1 MESPPGARGDVG
13 WPTRLPA
20 PRAKE
25 NRTPGG
31 TAMRRAVAGREIFG
45 SGEVRRARAWQPGW
59 GDWRRAAAGRLPG
72 RVGCAAWAGTMS
84 HESTARD
91 GRKMHY
97 AWVVAGVTFVTLLAA
112 AGARATPGVT
122 LLPLGNEFQWSRA
135 KVSAIISINIFLY
148 GLIGPFAAALY
159 QRFGLRRCMVAGMA
173 LLSAGYALSMVA
185 TAYWQFVVL
194 WGLVV
199 GAGSGLAATVLGAA
213 VANRWF
219 TERRGLVM
227 GVLTA
232 STATGQLVFLPWMA
246 AAVTAQGWR
255 AAPLIVALATVAVM
269 PVIWFFMRDDPREV
283 GGRPYGETGPE
294 SESESESESE
304 RARERERGGRAA
316 TGTPAKRA
324 LAVLVEAMRVRDF
337 WLLAGSFFV
346 CGAST
351 NGLIGTHLISAAF
364 DCGIPEV
371 RAAGLLAM
379 MGLFDLVG
387 TTASGWLSDR
397 YNCRYL
403 LFGYY
408 GLRGL
413 SLLFLP
419 QALLGPVAGL
429 GVFAVFYGLDWIAT
443 VPPTVRLTGE
453 VFGREKAS
461 IVFGWVVAA
470 HQVGA
475 AFAAYTAG
483 AVRTSL
489 GSYAWAFLGA
499 GALCLIAAVAVL
511 PIARGRSAAVA

>member
-1 MESPPGARGDVG
+1 M
-13 WPTRLPA
+13 
-20 PRAKE
+20 
-25 NRTPGG
+25 
-31 TAMRRAVAGREIFG
+31 
-45 SGEVRRARAWQPGW
+45 
-59 GDWRRAAAGRLPG
+59 
-72 RVGCAAWAGTMS
+72 
-84 HESTARD
+84 
-91 GRKMHY
+91 
-97 AWVVAGVTFVTLLAA
+97 
-112 AGARATPGVT
+112 
-122 LLPLGNEFQWSRA
+122 
-135 KVSAIISINIFLY
+135 
-148 GLIGPFAAALY
+148 GPFAAALY
-159 QRFGLRRCMVAGMA
+159 QHFGLRRTMAAAMA
-173 LLSAGYALSMVA
+173 LISGGYGLSTLA

-194 WGLVV
+194 WGFVV
-199 GAGSGLAATVLGAA
+199 GAGSGMAATVLGAA

-219 TERRGLVM
+219 TARRGLVM

-255 AAPLIVALATVAVM
+255 AAPLIATLATVAVM
-269 PVIWFFMRDDPREV
+269 PVIWLFMRDDPREAGV
-283 GGRPYGETGPE
+283 RPYGEEGGPDDPPAG
-294 SESESESESE
+294 
-304 RARERERGGRAA
+304 ARSHRTAGNPAGRA
-316 TGTPAKRA
+316 
-324 LAVLVEAMRVRDF
+324 LVVLVEAARVRDF

-413 SLLFLP
+413 SLLLLP

-461 IVFGWVVAA
+461 IVFGWVAA
-470 HQVGA
+470 SHQLGA
-475 AFAAYTAG
+475 AFATFGAG
-483 AVRTSL
+483 AIRTEF
-489 GSYAWAFLGA
+489 GTYAPAFIGA
-499 GALCLIAAVAVL
+499 GALCAIAAVAVL
-511 PIARGRSAAVA
+511 PIAKSRQVVAATVA

>member
-1 MESPPGARGDVG
+1 
-13 WPTRLPA
+13 
-20 PRAKE
+20 
-25 NRTPGG
+25 
-31 TAMRRAVAGREIFG
+31 
-45 SGEVRRARAWQPGW
+45 
-59 GDWRRAAAGRLPG
+59 
-72 RVGCAAWAGTMS
+72 MS
-84 HESTARD
+84 RESTAVG
-91 GRKMHY
+91 GRKFHY
-97 AWVVAGVTFVTLLAA
+97 AWIVAGVTFVTLLAA

-122 LLPLGNEFQWSRA
+122 MLPLGNEFQWSRS

-159 QRFGLRRCMVAGMA
+159 QRFGLRRCMLAGMA
-173 LLSAGYALSMVA
+173 LLSAGYALSMLA

-194 WGLVV
+194 WGFVV

-227 GVLTA
+227 GLLTA

-246 AAVTAQGWR
+246 AAVTAQSWR
-255 AAPLIVALATVAVM
+255 AAPLIVAVATVAVM
-269 PVIWFFMRDDPREV
+269 PLIWFFMRDDPRDV
-283 GGRPYGETGPE
+283 GARPYGASD
-294 SESESESESE
+294 SERERESE
-304 RARERERGGRAA
+304 RGKKTVPGN
-316 TGTPAKRA
+316 PAKRA

-351 NGLIGTHLISAAF
+351 NGLIGTHLISAAY

-371 RAAGLLAM
+371 PAAGLLAI

-413 SLLFLP
+413 SLFFLP

-483 AVRTSL
+483 AIRTIM
-489 GSYAWAFLGA
+489 GDYAWAFIGA
-499 GALCLIAAVAVL
+499 GTLCLIAAVAVL
-511 PIARGRSAAVA
+511 PIARQQPAARASA